1 MRFTFYLFFFVFLA
15 LSSQAQRI
23 LRGVIRDSL
32 THVPVPFAHVTLA
45 DHKTGIT
52 TDIDGRYQFALP
64 EGYSDVI
71 YITHVSYKP
80 IRLSVR
86 ELESLS
92 GKIWMVPAITHLRE
106 VEIRAGEN
114 PAWRLIRQAVRNKD
128 QHTPLNYPGF
138 TYQSYTKLVAT
149 AEGKPFNSDSLIQ
162 VRQEAG
168 KPLSSKDSSY
178 LQVEDFL
185 KRNRIFVSESVTERS
200 YQRPGKHQEK
210 LLAHKISGFQSPLFA
225 SLPND
230 YQPLGFYEDVVTLLG
245 KDYLNPV
252 SKGSEYK
259 YDFELTDTLYA
270 DSDTLYVIAY
280 QPMRGTTFNG
290 LRGKITIA
298 TEGYALKNIIAE
310 AADPNMKISFAVQQ
324 NYERVAGR
332 WFPSQLNTDLLF
344 LEFNLGSRKMAL
356 QVRSYL
362 SQIQFPEEI
371 PRAVFKGAA
380 LNLALT
386 QGDRFMDTYRPVPLD
401 SMEVNTYDLYDS
413 LRSNMKVFG
422 LMDKVSEG
430 ALSNALPLGKVD
442 LKLNQLLL
450 INRWEGAR
458 LSLGLQTNPLFS
470 RRFTL
475 GGYGGYGFKDKTWK
489 YGGFFQLNVAPDRD
503 FYARV
508 GYDNTLREAGV
519 QSFFDETPIISSRA
533 FRDWVSTNFD
543 RYEAMYLKTGL
554 KLATHW
560 HFHST
565 LKRFALDPLYPYEL
579 LSENQPVSFFEIAEI
594 QGELSY
600 ARNQRQVSFNGR
612 RALIG
617 FEYPVFTLQ
626 AKRALPGV
634 WNTDDF
640 SYTQLDALWMN
651 QWKHRRFGRTQLTLK
666 AGWIDGVT
674 PFNRLYFGPGARQTD
689 YWVDHYFQ
697 TMGINEFVADQYAA
711 VFVKQNFGS
720 IFFDTRFSKP
730 ELIISHAMAIGRF
743 QQRSRHGLVETQSFE
758 KGYLESGLGF
768 NNLIR
773 FNYADVAYVGFG
785 GGVFYRYGPYQ
796 GDDLSQNLV
805 AKLSF
810 TFSF

>member
-1 MRFTFYLFFFVFLA
+1 MRLTIYLVLFVFLT
-15 LSSQAQRI
+15 LPSHAQRI
-23 LRGVIRDSL
+23 LSGVVRDSL
-32 THVPVPFAHVTLA
+32 TQVPVPFAHVTLA

-52 TDIDGRYQFALP
+52 TDIDGRYQFVLP

-86 ELESLS
+86 EFESLS
-92 GKIWMVPAITHLRE
+92 GKIRMVAAITHLRE

-114 PAWRLIRQAVRNKD
+114 PAWRLIRQLVRNKNL
-128 QHTPLNYPGF
+128 HAPLNYPGF

-162 VRQEAG
+162 AREEAG
-168 KPLSSKDSSY
+168 KTLSGKDSSY

-210 LLAHKISGFQSPLFA
+210 LLAHKVSGFKSPLFA

-259 YDFELTDTLYA
+259 YDFELMDTLYA
-270 DSDTLYVIAY
+270 DSDTLFVVAY
-280 QPMRGTTFNG
+280 QPMRGTSFNG

-298 TEGYALKNIIAE
+298 TKGYALKNIIAE

-324 NYERVAGR
+324 NYERVDGR
-332 WFPSQLNTDLLF
+332 WFPSQLNTDLVF

-362 SQIQFPEEI
+362 RQIQFPEEI
-371 PRAVFKGAA
+371 PRSVFKGAA
-380 LNLALT
+380 LDLART
-386 QGDRFMDTYRPVPLD
+386 QGDRLMDTYRPVPLD
-401 SMEVNTYDLYDS
+401 SLEANTYDLYDS
-413 LRSNMKVFG
+413 LRSSMKVFG
-422 LMDKVSEG
+422 MMDKLSEG
-430 ALSNALPLGKVD
+430 ALSNAWPLGKVD

-450 INRWEGAR
+450 INKWEGAR

-489 YGGFFQLNVAPDRD
+489 YGGFFQVNVAPDRD

-519 QSFFDETPIISSRA
+519 QSFFDETPVISSRA
-533 FRDWVSTNFD
+533 FRDWVSINFD

-579 LSENQPVSFFEIAEI
+579 LSEIQPVSSFEIVEI
-594 QGELSY
+594 QGEWSY
-600 ARNQRQVSFNGR
+600 ARNQRQVSLNGR
-612 RALIG
+612 RALMG

-626 AKRALPGV
+626 AKRALPGL
-634 WNTDDF
+634 WDTDDF
-640 SYTQLDALWMN
+640 AYTQLDALWMN
-651 QWKHRRFGRTQLTLK
+651 QWKHRRLGRTQLTLK
-666 AGWIDGVT
+666 GGWTEGLA

-711 VFVKQNFGS
+711 IFVKQNFGS

-743 QQRSRHGLVETQSFE
+743 QQSSRHGLVETRSFE
-758 KGYLESGLGF
+758 KGYLESGLGL
-768 NNLIR
+768 NNVIR
-773 FNYADVAYVGFG
+773 FNYADVAYIGFG

-796 GDDLSQNLV
+796 WDDQSRNFV